1 MKKHVIIF
9 EVRGGSDKGPYGF
22 RRDSKP
28 IIDSLKKRGWTAEII
43 FIRTKTAVKFTAILM
58 KKQMLI
64 SVG

>member
-28 IIDSLKKRGWTAEII
+28 IIDSLKKRGWTAENH
-43 FIRTKTAVKFTAILM
+43 FLSGQRPR
-58 KKQMLI
+58 
-64 SVG
+64 

>member
-28 IIDSLKKRGWTAEII
+28 IIDSLKKEGGQLKSF
-43 FIRTKTAVKFTAILM
+43 FIKIKTAVKFTAILM